1 MNGRGTADRAGHGA
15 DHGTGHGGPADERR
29 RLLALP
35 PLPPPGDPA
44 ALVLTDPVPPLDGRP
59 CGKCGNPVGRPYR
72 GMPARQEGYCPR
84 CGTRYSL
91 RPQLGEG
98 ELLDGGRY
106 EVRGPLAHGGLGWVY
121 LAVDTRLRNRPIVL
135 KGVLNPH
142 DDEARESML
151 EERNQMIAVSHE
163 SIVRILDYVHH
174 RPGDGGIDAD
184 YIVMEYVGGKSLQE
198 VLDET
203 ARGLRPLGPDEP
215 LTLEHV
221 ARYGCQILDALAAL
235 HEQGLV
241 HSDMKPANVIHRG
254 TRVVLIDLGGARRP
268 DGSARRAPV
277 ITPDY
282 AAPEVRSGG
291 GPTVAHD
298 IHTVGRTLEELSGA
312 AVDGAPGAH
321 GTGLGH
327 ISFHRLVERATDRDP
342 ARRFSSAAEM
352 SGQLERVLRELLS
365 LRTGRPYNRPSDVF
379 EPTPTLLD
387 AGLGAVPGLENW
399 RGRRVRDYRRT
410 VTAPV
415 LRPGRPAPSAVAAGL
430 PAPLPR
436 PDDPAA
442 VQLRMPGP
450 TDPRAVVRQ
459 LERLLGGD
467 GPGTSAEVRLRL
479 CRAHLAAREELP
491 PEHTRD
497 RGRELEGAERRLRET
512 EAALGLAPDA
522 RPAPDWRIA
531 WHRGLV
537 RLAREEVGRAE
548 GHFAEVYGA
557 LPGEYAPKL
566 ALGYC
571 AEHRGEPERAERF
584 YHAVW
589 RRNPQQGSAAF
600 GLARVHLA
608 RGDRER
614 AAEVLDGV
622 APTSRH
628 YDAARIAAVRIRAAR
643 LTPGP
648 GDRSGGLPDWRGL
661 AVVRE
666 ELPGLEL
673 DGGAGVGPERTRLTA
688 EIREWALD
696 WIQRVA
702 GGVREAGGAGA
713 GAGGRGADGV
723 WEEDRAHLAEL
734 TGELFGGGR
743 GEPPTERGLRTL
755 LSWSFHDLAR
765 LPGTTPEQHE
775 HLEDCSNA
783 VFPRTWFVR
792 PGGRRDRRA
801 GPRTTPRTNPR
812 TSREPTR

>member
-1 MNGRGTADRAGHGA
+1 MSGGGGADRPGHHA
-15 DHGTGHGGPADERR
+15 AHGTGHGGPAGERR

-44 ALVLTDPVPPLDGRP
+44 SLVLTDPVPPLDGRP

-72 GMPARQEGYCPR
+72 GMPARHEGYCPR

-91 RPQLGEG
+91 RPQLAEG

-121 LAVDTRLRNRPIVL
+121 LAADTRLRDRPIVL

-151 EERNQMIAVSHE
+151 EERDQMIAVGHE

-198 VLDET
+198 ILDET

-241 HSDMKPANVIHRG
+241 HCDIKPANVIHRG

-282 AAPEVRSGG
+282 AAPEVRAGG

-298 IHTVGRTLEELSGA
+298 LHTVGRTLEELAGA
-312 AVDGAPGAH
+312 AVDGAPGTPGAPGAP

-352 SGQLERVLRELLS
+352 SGQLEGVLRELLS
-365 LRTGRPYNRPSDVF
+365 LRTGRPHNRPSDVF

-387 AGLGAVPGLENW
+387 AGLGTVPGLENW
-399 RGRRVRDYRRT
+399 LGRRARDYRRT
-410 VTAPV
+410 VTAPA
-415 LRPGRPAPSAVAAGL
+415 LCPGRPTPSTVAAGL

-442 VQLRMPGP
+442 AQLRMPEPLG
-450 TDPRAVVRQ
+450 PRAVVRQ
-459 LERLLGGD
+459 LERFLGGD

-479 CRAHLAAREELP
+479 CRAHLAAREALP

-497 RGRELEGAERRLRET
+497 RGRELDGARRHLREA
-512 EAALGLAPDA
+512 EAALGAAPDE

-531 WHRGLV
+531 WHRGLL
-537 RLAREEVGRAE
+537 RLAGDEVERAE

-614 AAEVLDGV
+614 ATEVLDGV
-622 APTSRH
+622 TPTSRH

-643 LTPGP
+643 LAPEPGGRP
-648 GDRSGGLPDWRGL
+648 GGLPDWRGL
-661 AVVRE
+661 AAVRE
-666 ELPGLEL
+666 ELPALEL
-673 DGGAGVGPERTRLTA
+673 DGGADVGPERTRLTA

-702 GGVREAGGAGA
+702 GGVRETGGAG
-713 GAGGRGADGV
+713 GTGGGRP
-723 WEEDRAHLAEL
+723 EDRARLAEL
-734 TGELFGGGR
+734 TGELFGGGPGR
-743 GEPPTERGLRTL
+743 PPTERGLRTL

-765 LPGTTPEQHE
+765 LPGTTPKQHE

-792 PGGRRDRRA
+792 PSGRADH
-801 GPRTTPRTNPR
+801 R
-812 TSREPTR
+812 TSREPAR